1 MEYDLYRIDT
11 GRGKGVTIQFD
22 GVSFRYGPNEDWVL
36 RGINLTIT
44 PGERIAIVGSNGC
57 GKSTLGL
64 LMNALLA
71 PTEGEVYVYGQNTR
85 SPSDLAEIR
94 QRVGYVFQNPDQQ
107 LISNTIE
114 DDIAFGLENLGVSPS
129 EQERRIHGVMRTM
142 RLDVLKH
149 MDPNSLSPGQKQKLA
164 VAGVIAME
172 PDAIVFDEAVSMQS
186 PRDAES
192 LRQIIDGIHKKGTTI
207 VQITHDMEELYDCD
221 RALVMKDG
229 AIAMDGSP
237 IDIFSGSRTWQE
249 ARLLPPFAVRVREA
263 LTDRG
268 IRFMA
273 GICTED
279 DLVKRICEYVSR
291 T

>member
-1 MEYDLYRIDT
+1 M
-11 GRGKGVTIQFD
+11 TIEFD

-36 RGINLTIT
+36 RGIHLTIG
-44 PGERIAIVGSNGC
+44 PGERIAVVGSNGS
-57 GKSTLGL
+57 GKSTLGM
-64 LMNALLA
+64 LMNGLLA
-71 PTEGEVYVYGQNTR
+71 PTEGRVYVYGRNTR

-114 DDIAFGLENLGVSPS
+114 DDIAFGLENLGIRPS
-129 EQERRIHGVMRTM
+129 EQERRIRTAMRTM
-142 RLDVLKH
+142 RLDILKN

-164 VAGVIAME
+164 VACVIAME
-172 PDAIVFDEAVSMQS
+172 PDTIVFDEAVSMQS
-186 PRDAES
+186 SRDAES
-192 LRQIIDGIHKKGTTI
+192 LRDTIQAIHKKGTTI

-229 AIAMDGSP
+229 TIAMDGP
-237 IDIFSGSRTWQE
+237 PTDILSGSGIWQ
-249 ARLLPPFAVRVREA
+249 AAHLLPPFAVRVREA
-263 LTDRG
+263 LTG
-268 IRFMA
+268 HGVQNMA
-273 GICTED
+273 DICTED